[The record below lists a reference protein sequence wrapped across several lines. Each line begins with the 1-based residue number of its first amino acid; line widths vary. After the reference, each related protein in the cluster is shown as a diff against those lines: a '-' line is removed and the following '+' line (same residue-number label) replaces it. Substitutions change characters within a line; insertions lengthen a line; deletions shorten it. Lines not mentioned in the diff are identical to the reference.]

1 MHRRFQIGIVA
12 AVCTLAL
19 AGVGLQAQVKKG
31 KTRLLT
37 TGQLMEGTVKPHCD
51 ALKKGLEVAPAD
63 DKAWKKLLVHAAL
76 LNEASYTLMDDD
88 RCPDQVW
95 SDAATKS
102 LRQGS
107 AALVTALQAKDQAA
121 AKSAFGAMTKSCK
134 ACHEKHK
141 EK

>member
-1 MHRRFQIGIVA
+1 MRNQIKIGAA
-12 AVCTLAL
+12 AVVCVLVL
-19 AGVGLQAQVKKG
+19 AGATVQAQVKKG
-31 KTRLLT
+31 KSRLLT
-37 TGQLMEGTVKPHCD
+37 TEQLMAGTVKPHCD
-51 ALKKGLEVAPAD
+51 ALKKGLEIAPAD
-63 DKAWKKLLVHAAL
+63 DKAWQKLAAHAAL

-95 SDAATKS
+95 SDAATKH

-107 AALVTALQAKDQAA
+107 ADLVKALGAKDQAG